1 MTAGRRGDLLRVFQA
16 NNCRGPLEQVLTLF
30 MFDPSSLLFSLFV
43 VKGTMALILLLFRVT
58 RFRANGLPEM
68 TGAMALGAVSTML
81 CRRDL
86 ISKTWVGGVLF
97 LVYYLV
103 FLAGL
108 EWLSP
113 GYIGKVW
120 NLESLSGI
128 LIYGMPIEELLFA
141 VMFGA
146 YWSGVYEHF
155 TWRRVT
161 DIH

>member
-1 MTAGRRGDLLRVFQA
+1 MSSTARWRASHRFHFWAVATPFFVF
-16 NNCRGPLEQVLTLF
+16 PVLYLVEWN
-30 MFDPSSLLFSLFV
+30 PIYPAIV
-43 VKGTMALILLLFRVT
+43 
-58 RFRANGLPEM
+58 
-68 TGAMALGAVSTML
+68 AMALGAVSTML

-155 TWRRVT
+155 TWRRVA